1 MSCLFLFDVLL
12 FYAFYCSIHCAA
24 QCQFLQQ
31 SQQLQQQFIHYGQ
44 QYLVGST
51 RCRRQADTSCENCLT
66 MQLQGGVH
74 PTGAI
79 SSTSG
84 LAVTPTPIHRGDRTF
99 WRFDPL
105 VQMCIKLK
113 CMFGSI

>member
-1 MSCLFLFDVLL
+1 MSCLLLIDVLL
-12 FYAFYCSIHCAA
+12 FYEFYCTA
-24 QCQFLQQ
+24 QCQLLQQ
-31 SQQLQQQFIHYGQ
+31 SQQLQQQFIQYRQ

-51 RCRRQADTSCENCLT
+51 RCRRQADTFCENCLK

-79 SSTSG
+79 SSTSA

-105 VQMCIKLK
+105 VQMYIKLK
-113 CMFGSI
+113 CMFISI